1 MNTTENICNL
11 CNKAHGSFSN
21 AFFETFA
28 IICFFVFL
36 IVILTIISSFITN
49 RHKFS
54 IKNIFDKLK
63 EKCFKKNVLKV
74 LNKDHNFLEIYDER
88 TNDFV
93 YYLNDKFFNKING
106 KFIEIPFNRDIFNY
120 DWYIRSIFKYDG
132 DEDNQ
137 SNLEKYP
144 KYIISINYL
153 RNFKNRK
160 DYRTDWKLTEKLH
173 DFCKKNEKTKYYVEN
188 L

>member
-1 MNTTENICNL
+1 MNTAENICNF

-28 IICFFVFL
+28 IICFFVFI

-49 RHKFS
+49 RPKFS

-63 EKCFKKNVLKV
+63 EKCFKKNVLKA
-74 LNKDHNFLEIYDER
+74 LNKNHNFLEIYDER

-106 KFIEIPFNRDIFNY
+106 KFVEIPFNKDIFNY
-120 DWYIRSIFKYDG
+120 DWNTRSIFKYDE
-132 DEDNQ
+132 DEVDQ
-137 SNLEKYP
+137 LDLEKYH
-144 KYIISINYL
+144 KYIILKDTL
-153 RNFKNRK
+153 RISKNRK
-160 DYRTDWKLTEKLH
+160 NYHTDWDLTEKFH
-173 DFCKKNEKTKYYVEN
+173 NFCKKNEKTKYYVEN

>member
-1 MNTTENICNL
+1 MNTAENICNF

-28 IICFFVFL
+28 IICFYVFV

-63 EKCFKKNVLKV
+63 EKCFKKNVLKA
-74 LNKDHNFLEIYDER
+74 LITDHNFLEIYDER

-106 KFIEIPFNRDIFNY
+106 KFIEIPFNNDTFNY
-120 DWYIRSIFKYDG
+120 DWNTRSIFKYYE
-132 DEDNQ
+132 DEDDR
-137 SNLEKYP
+137 SNLKKYP
-144 KYIISINYL
+144 KYIISINSS
-153 RNFKNRK
+153 RISKIKKN
-160 DYRTDWKLTEKLH
+160 YHTDWDLTEKFH
-173 DFCKKNEKTKYYVEN
+173 NFCKKNEKTKYYVEN